1 MKRPL
6 FIFVVC
12 GSLAALAFWAFRAA
26 PLPKPDP
33 VATQAIPDLSKPEL
47 VKAAVEVPKPHQPDR
62 RYVPPA
68 VRDKSLQ
75 TLVNRR
81 AENRVAGDISA
92 RIPEASPE
100 DFPALLKVLQD
111 SEDDDTVRHEVANLL
126 RRSKCPGLPQSLLQ
140 VLNNPA
146 EQPRF
151 RSFAM
156 QHLGGLAADMDD
168 DARQPLL
175 AKMRTALADK
185 HYQVRS
191 QALQN
196 LLRLKDPQAGQ
207 TAAKWLTDY
216 PPAPPASNPGGTP
229 PNNPLKNTVQPE
241 SLQSQVIQ
249 RAANPEAER
258 GTLVK
263 QAIECVHDLDLKEHL
278 PAIRKYA
285 RDPDIIIARAAIVAL
300 ADWRD
305 AESLPVMQ
313 AAADSKDPLLS
324 RCGKAALERMRS
336 AAPKP
341 GE

>member
-6 FIFVVC
+6 FIFAVC
-12 GSLAALAFWAFRAA
+12 GSLATLAFWTFHAS
-26 PLPKPDP
+26 PSSE
-33 VATQAIPDLSKPEL
+33 SKPEPAATQSISDL
-47 VKAAVEVPKPHQPDR
+47 AKPEVVKAYVAAPKPHQPDR

-68 VRDKSLQ
+68 VRDKNLQ
-75 TLVNRR
+75 TLVNRY

-92 RIPEASPE
+92 RIPEALPE

-111 SEDDDTVRHEVANLL
+111 SEDDDTVRHEVANLP

-140 VLNNPA
+140 VLDNPA

-156 QHLGGLAADMDD
+156 RHLGGVAADMDAA
-168 DARQPLL
+168 ARQTLL
-175 AKMRTALADK
+175 ARIQAALADK

-216 PPAPPASNPGGTP
+216 PPAGSD
-229 PNNPLKNTVQPE
+229 
-241 SLQSQVIQ
+241 SLEKS
-249 RAANPEAER
+249 
-258 GTLVK
+258 TLVK

-324 RCGKAALERMRS
+324 RCGKAALERM
-336 AAPKP
+336 ATGK
-341 GE
+341 